1 MYFAWSENNNFWIT
15 HMLFHVGIEPM
26 ALRSVRISKVTV
38 LTTTLFVHSSALYDY
53 IVLWY
58 LISNISIE
66 IRHIIYKPTALIECW

>member
-53 IVLWY
+53 IVL
-58 LISNISIE
+58 
-66 IRHIIYKPTALIECW
+66 